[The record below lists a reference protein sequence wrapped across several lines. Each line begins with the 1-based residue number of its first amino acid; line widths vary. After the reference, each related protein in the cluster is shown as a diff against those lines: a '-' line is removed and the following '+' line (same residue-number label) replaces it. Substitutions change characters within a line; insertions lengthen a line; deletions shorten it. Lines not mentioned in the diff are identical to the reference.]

1 MNLCKYRNVFGI
13 PREGVHGP
21 RFFNL
26 AIVDVMFTLI
36 GAYLISLYT
45 KYTFLTSSIGLFSLG
60 IFFHYIFCVETTVS
74 KILSKLYHKII

>member
-1 MNLCKYRNVFGI
+1 MNLCKYRNIFGA

-26 AIVDVMFTLI
+26 AIVDVIFTLI

-45 KYTFLTSSIGLFSLG
+45 KYTFLFVIEYS
-60 IFFHYIFCVETTVS
+60 YNP
-74 KILSKLYHKII
+74 ILV